1 MGPLWSPFWPPKSPQ
16 EHPKAIPKA
25 AQDPPKWPHGD
36 KIVASRGH
44 FVSQSR
50 PERSPRHPKEP
61 IFRQNLKFS
70 TRIINFQPKSKIF
83 NNLSSIVDQPTYH
96 ISISIDLSVFQS
108 PTTGA
113 IKDINALP
121 TRGHSLSLVCLCVCL
136 ISEHR
141 SNIFRP
147 SYTYPR
153 TTYILQYG
161 SAAVLRTSIR
171 RPLALCQ
178 AGTAW

>member
-1 MGPLWSPFWPPKSPQ
+1 M
-16 EHPKAIPKA
+16 
-25 AQDPPKWPHGD
+25 
-36 KIVASRGH
+36 VASSGH
-44 FVSQSR
+44 FASQSR
-50 PERSPRHPKEP
+50 PKRSPKAPQRTHFPTKSQ
-61 IFRQNLKFS
+61 IFIPDRQLS
-70 TRIINFQPKSKIF
+70 TKIKNFQQS
-83 NNLSSIVDQPTYH
+83 TYH
-96 ISISIDLSVFQS
+96 KSISINRSVFQS

-141 SNIFRP
+141 SIIFRP

-161 SAAVLRTSIR
+161 SAAMLRTSIGR
-171 RPLALCQ
+171 QPGCFSEVQGGGSPLCVALPPTHIGGCTLYV
-178 AGTAW
+178 GRSTMDDRLLKLCDFD